1 MALSNEHCQFC
12 DQIIIK
18 QCCETYK
25 KDWKVFIHLIQ
36 LEMGRER
43 ERERERA
50 RGEREIVFAGI
61 GKTINRSPYNVYL
74 KTSLKAKLQ
83 QLVWPLEAKL

>member
-1 MALSNEHCQFC
+1 MKSFHSFDSTRNG
-12 DQIIIK
+12 K
-18 QCCETYK
+18 
-25 KDWKVFIHLIQ
+25 
-36 LEMGRER
+36 RER